1 MLRDVKV
8 ITLSLFRARV
18 RICVCARARK
28 WSLVGAFFTRL
39 IFEELEEEL
48 IQKRCSHTK
57 NESIDC
63 FETPGARRVSSF
75 QTGKGCTFSL
85 ILKSA
90 SKYLTDGVVLLTT
103 PPRG

>member
-1 MLRDVKV
+1 
-8 ITLSLFRARV
+8 V
-18 RICVCARARK
+18 RARARK

-39 IFEELEEEL
+39 IFEELEEEFVF
-48 IQKRCSHTK
+48 KKDRCSHTK

-63 FETPGARRVSSF
+63 FETTGARRVSSF